1 MLHKSYFF
9 SLFCCRFSNKKLSA
23 KTVEKNI
30 KPKGVMNDTILKHSS
45 LPEGS
50 SQPLSVGLL
59 AEFVASAVRKI
70 NEAEVFTESLRD
82 ELSKYS
88 FQQPEEGSFEFT
100 SIKSMYD
107 GFLKNGDLE
116 KFYQKYYSTV
126 PVKST
131 QFFTGLSRNAA
142 TLLATKV
149 ADCLIAYCKRSK
161 NSGDNSNSTTTV
173 VSERERAGLQY
184 LGDYVLHNLYKK
196 HARTGTVESQQAM
209 AILKAGKLDCIS
221 DSKQKLISSLNH
233 GGLWSITEPA
243 QKIFVMAEHYFRQ
256 LAPKVASQGIDIVT
270 IALKATSDSDVLSN
284 YELII
289 TDAEIKPA
297 SHVIKDVLHGIMT
310 LYVRVR

>member
-1 MLHKSYFF
+1 M
-9 SLFCCRFSNKKLSA
+9 
-23 KTVEKNI
+23 
-30 KPKGVMNDTILKHSS
+30 
-45 LPEGS
+45 
-50 SQPLSVGLL
+50 SVSLL
-59 AEFVASAVRKI
+59 AEVVASAIKKI
-70 NEAEVFTESLRD
+70 NQAEVFTESLRN

-88 FQQPEEGSFEFT
+88 FQQPEEESFEFS

-116 KFYQKYYSTV
+116 KFYQKYYATV

-142 TLLATKV
+142 TLLSTKV
-149 ADCLIAYCKRSK
+149 ADCLIAYRKRSK
-161 NSGDNSNSTTTV
+161 NSGNNTPTTTV
-173 VSERERAGLQY
+173 LSERERAGLQY
-184 LGDYVLHNLYKK
+184 LGGYVLHNLYKK

-209 AILKAGKLDCIS
+209 AILKAGKLDCIN

-256 LAPKVASQGIDIVT
+256 LTPKVASRGIDIVT
-270 IALKATSDSDVLSN
+270 ITLKATSDSDVLSN
-284 YELII
+284 YGLII

-297 SHVIKDVLHGIMT
+297 SHVVKDVLHGIMT
-310 LYVRVR
+310 LYVRVPSFSFAKDVIENHKIKMKQTKGKSLRKDISRSCQENEQERQS

>member
-1 MLHKSYFF
+1 M
-9 SLFCCRFSNKKLSA
+9 
-23 KTVEKNI
+23 
-30 KPKGVMNDTILKHSS
+30 KHSS

-161 NSGDNSNSTTTV
+161 NCGDNSNSTTTV
-173 VSERERAGLQY
+173 LSERERAGLQY
-184 LGDYVLHNLYKK
+184 LGGYVLHNLYKK

-221 DSKQKLISSLNH
+221 DSKQKLI
-233 GGLWSITEPA
+233 
-243 QKIFVMAEHYFRQ
+243 
-256 LAPKVASQGIDIVT
+256 
-270 IALKATSDSDVLSN
+270 
-284 YELII
+284 
-289 TDAEIKPA
+289 
-297 SHVIKDVLHGIMT
+297 
-310 LYVRVR
+310 